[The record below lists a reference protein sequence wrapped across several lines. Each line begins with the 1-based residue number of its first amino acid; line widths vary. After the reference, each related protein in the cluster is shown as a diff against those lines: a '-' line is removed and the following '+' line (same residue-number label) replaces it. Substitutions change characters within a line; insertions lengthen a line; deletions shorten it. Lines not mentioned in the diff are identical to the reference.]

1 MKYNI
6 WDRVLV
12 KYFWNLE
19 RVFVSSRMDVDRWR
33 SIYLFQWLSDPVLE
47 NFVYSDIDDY
57 MKKEKKNIQ
66 DQYHKSI
73 TEMERNIKVYNMS
86 RSNE

>member
-33 SIYLFQWLSDPVLE
+33 SIYLFQWLSEPVLE

-66 DQYHKSI
+66 DEYDKSI